1 MLDNL
6 LSERVEKWK
15 NKALFERKSVALK
28 DLNKEME
35 EGSKELD
42 LLLKKKKQLY
52 DASGKDED
60 EDDHDAEDPFA
71 NLDGN
76 ENSADFKGRTER
88 LAVRLQI
95 REAESSIDGITRDLD
110 LLNTDLEDL
119 AQHLEAKELGTPS
132 TKNKK
137 SSESNWEEIGREIID
152 TFSLH
157 QCQTLLW
164 DQIGEKATLL
174 EMVKDEQFKQQEAR
188 DEAKMASTI
197 ADNISRQLAY
207 AKADMHSRL
216 QKAESQRVQDVW
228 ALLRTQERS
237 GSVSPK
243 LSDVEMNS
251 ATLVAIQRAQDLE
264 IELEGYVSS
273 EDRLCQVNEEQ
284 IARIAILEAS
294 LLSTQLR
301 VQMSQGSADD
311 ICGPDGSTTMSSS
324 ECFESLSSMWNALGL
339 DPDVKAKTV
348 SDIQMAGIKARESAL
363 KNARI
368 TLERCHDQTEKLQKS
383 LTLIANALGK
393 EESFFFGA
401 FPGIPTI
408 MSISDRLLSMAVLP
422 RLAAVRDAADA
433 ATAVIT
439 VRASELEKLKERL
452 LDTMSEMWLD
462 VSELPDCLRNILGVD
477 FKAAAAAANQCME
490 DEASVDSSDDVDEIA
505 AFMVTSASFIANQL
519 EIHHIVL
526 SETNIA
532 NWERAMR
539 TLNVTRAKLTV
550 QMVSVREE
558 TAKLCASLNVD
569 SDSLRHIVS
578 NGTGL
583 PVTDAQEAAF
593 ELVLGSAVSNP
604 PGSQQLMTAVL
615 SLKAALETLKSQRE
629 TASILTTKFVSQL
642 DLILL
647 GEERKEDKEIKSSEK
662 KLIFNI
668 SLLCDIAAR
677 AEPIKT
683 QLVVQL
689 RGLLKQSTGCSDE
702 ASENELISSL
712 LSLKNVLNTP
722 ASVSTLDAYLKE
734 LKLLL
739 PDSKDKWLKDEIM
752 RLSMSWNNSDSK
764 SNHDRYGSSDREILM
779 QVKKAVL
786 YDNIKQG
793 DLLYFSRLRKQ
804 YVMII

>member
-42 LLLKKKKQLY
+42 MLLKKKKKLY

-60 EDDHDAEDPFA
+60 EDDRDAEDPLA

-119 AQHLEAKELGTPS
+119 AQHLEARELGTPS
-132 TKNKK
+132 NKNKK

-188 DEAKMASTI
+188 DEAKMASTL

-207 AKADMHSRL
+207 AIADMHSRL

-243 LSDVEMNS
+243 LSDAEMSS

-264 IELEGYVSS
+264 MELEGYISS
-273 EDRLCQVNEEQ
+273 DDRLCQVNEEQ
-284 IARIAILEAS
+284 TARIAVLEAS

-301 VQMSQGSADD
+301 VQMSQGCVDD
-311 ICGPDGSTTMSSS
+311 ICAPDGSTTTMSSS
-324 ECFESLSSMWNALGL
+324 ECFESLSSMWNSLGL

-348 SDIQMAGIKARESAL
+348 SDIQMAGIKARECAWTSAR
-363 KNARI
+363 N
-368 TLERCHDQTEKLQKS
+368 TLQRCHDQTEKLQKS

-401 FPGIPTI
+401 FPGIPTAL
-408 MSISDRLLSMAVLP
+408 SISDRLLSLAALP
-422 RLAAVRDAADA
+422 RLAAVRDAVDA
-433 ATAVIT
+433 ATAVMT

-462 VSELPDCLRNILGVD
+462 VNELPDCLKNILGVD
-477 FKAAAAAANQCME
+477 FHAAAAAANRSIE

-505 AFMVTSASFIANQL
+505 AFMVTSATFIANQL
-519 EIHHIVL
+519 VANHIVL
-526 SETNIA
+526 SETNTA
-532 NWERAMR
+532 DRERAMR
-539 TLNVTRAKLTV
+539 TLNVTRAKLTL

-558 TAKLCASLNVD
+558 TAKLSASLQLD

-578 NGTGL
+578 NGTDV
-583 PVTDAQEAAF
+583 PITDAQEAAF

-604 PGSQQLMTAVL
+604 PGSQQLITAVL
-615 SLKAALETLKSQRE
+615 SLKSALETLKSHRE
-629 TASILTTKFVSQL
+629 TASVLTSKFVSQL
-642 DLILL
+642 DLILI
-647 GEERKEDKEIKSSEK
+647 GEERKEDKEIKTNEK
-662 KLIFNI
+662 KLIVNF

-677 AEPIKT
+677 AEPVKS

-689 RGLLKQSTGCSDE
+689 RGLLKQSTGYSDE
-702 ASENELISSL
+702 GSENELISSL
-712 LSLKNVLNTP
+712 LSLKFVFNTP
-722 ASVSTLDAYLKE
+722 ASVSNLETYLKE

-752 RLSMSWNNSDSK
+752 RLSISWDNSDRNA
-764 SNHDRYGSSDREILM
+764 NHDRFGSSDRDILM
-779 QVKKAVL
+779 QVTAQFFV
-786 YDNIKQG
+786 IFVG
-793 DLLYFSRLRKQ
+793 REGR
-804 YVMII
+804 MP